1 MSFFTKEEIV
11 WIKQYREENECG
23 LQEAKKVLLLNRI
36 YSRVS
41 IIEDKEMKAL
51 FTDILEMLKY

>member
-1 MSFFTKEEIV
+1 MNPIYTDENIR
-11 WIKQYREENECG
+11 WIKQYREENKCG

-41 IIEDKEMKAL
+41 IIQDNEMKAL
-51 FTDILEMLKY
+51 FTDILELLK